1 MREMMQWQVHFL
13 CLWLCA
19 SLPHYLILF
28 CGAQF
33 SIAVRRS
40 FGLSHMLYDSRLRVV
55 RQDANL
61 KFKISRA
68 THAIPQQSAQDGIKE
83 SRGLCQ
89 VLKTVTEKIGLNSD
103 SMHGGSRFAALNAM
117 AASLRKWH
125 SSELSFSFIQMRSSS
140 VAAFVVSFG

>member
-40 FGLSHMLYDSRLRVV
+40 FGLSRMLYDSRLRIV
-55 RQDANL
+55 RQDANH
-61 KFKISRA
+61 KFKIPRA
-68 THAIPQQSAQDGIKE
+68 THAIPKQSAQDGIKE

-89 VLKTVTEKIGLNSD
+89 VLKTVSEKIGLNSD
-103 SMHGGSRFAALNAM
+103 SMAEVDLRPSMQRRPRCGSGTRV
-117 AASLRKWH
+117 SSH
-125 SSELSFSFIQMRSSS
+125 SHSFK
-140 VAAFVVSFG
+140 

>member
-1 MREMMQWQVHFL
+1 MQWQVHFL

-40 FGLSHMLYDSRLRVV
+40 FGLSRMLYDSRLRIV
-55 RQDANL
+55 RQDANH
-61 KFKISRA
+61 KFKIPRA
-68 THAIPQQSAQDGIKE
+68 THAIPKQSAQDGIKE
-83 SRGLCQ
+83 SRGTLACFENCFRKNWLELGQ
-89 VLKTVTEKIGLNSD
+89 
-103 SMHGGSRFAALNAM
+103 HGGSRFAALHAT

-140 VAAFVVSFG
+140 SVAFVVSFG

>member
-19 SLPHYLILF
+19 SLPHYLIRF

-55 RQDANL
+55 RQDDINL

-68 THAIPQQSAQDGIKE
+68 THAILKQSAQDGIKE
-83 SRGLCQ
+83 SRGLPSFENCFRKNWLELGQ
-89 VLKTVTEKIGLNSD
+89 
-103 SMHGGSRFAALNAM
+103 HGGSRFAALNAV

-125 SSELSFSFIQMRSSS
+125 SSALSFSFIPMRSSS